1 MFVDK
6 LRRNWAEKD
15 TLLCVGLDPEPER
28 FPEPF
33 RAGNADIFEFNRAI
47 IDATADL
54 VCVYKPQV
62 AHFSACGAEQQLVR
76 TIEYIHERYPEIPV
90 LLDAKRGD
98 IGTTAERYVREAFDR
113 YRADAVTVN
122 PYMGF
127 DAVEPF
133 LARPDKG
140 VVVLCRTSNPGSRT
154 FQDLDVQGKPLYL
167 RVAEEAISR
176 WNPHGNLLLVVGAN
190 EPSALRELRAISAE
204 VPFLVPGVGVQ
215 GASVVDAVEN
225 GQDSEGTGVLIST
238 SRAVLYA
245 SRGDDFALAAR
256 RTAQALKDQI
266 NQARRPRAGR
276 GAATSSHA

>member
-28 FPEPF
+28 FPDLFP
-33 RAGNADIFEFNRAI
+33 AGGAGIFEFNRAI

-54 VCVYKPQV
+54 VCAYKPQV
-62 AHFSACGAEQQLVR
+62 AHYSACGAEAQLVR
-76 TIEYIHERYPEIPV
+76 TIEYVHEHYPDVRV

-98 IGTTAERYVREAFDR
+98 IGSTAEHYAREAFDR

-127 DAVEPF
+127 DAIEPF
-133 LARPDKG
+133 LARSDKG
-140 VVVLCRTSNPGSRT
+140 VVVLCRTSNPSART

-176 WNPHGNLLLVVGAN
+176 WNPHGNLLFVVGAT
-190 EPSALRELRAISAE
+190 EP
-204 VPFLVPGVGVQ
+204 
-215 GASVVDAVEN
+215 
-225 GQDSEGTGVLIST
+225 
-238 SRAVLYA
+238 
-245 SRGDDFALAAR
+245 
-256 RTAQALKDQI
+256 
-266 NQARRPRAGR
+266 
-276 GAATSSHA
+276 